1 MLENIGHY
9 KVSKMLGQGSLA
21 VVYQAHDPILNR
33 DVALKILHPIFSK
46 NPKNISRLRQE
57 AQTLAQLDHPN
68 IIRIYSFLDEEV
80 AKGIVTQFVDGQTL
94 AELLREH
101 SPLLPEIACRIM
113 CDVMSALEHAHLR
126 RIVHRDIKP
135 ENIIISPDGE
145 VKLADFSIAKILNK
159 ESLTVTG
166 QLVGSPLYLSPE
178 QARGD
183 KIDERSD
190 LFSAGILFFQ
200 MLTGKPPYF
209 DENPV
214 VVLKKIISNPP
225 DKLSLVNPKISKQ
238 LETIVLK
245 ALEKDKKQRYQKA
258 WEFRYA
264 ILEYLKTNHISYED
278 IELKHF
284 FTKPAEYSK
293 TLTQQLS
300 SHYLEEGKKAFA
312 EKDWVKT
319 SQLWNKSLEYNPQDP
334 QVLKELK
341 KLTRSKIYVGA
352 KKTFLLLIILAVGL
366 GGYHLYST
374 FQKTDQR
381 SSQASTEASRTPSL
395 QGDLS
400 PMLETSKETKVSTK
414 ETPPPPRQTVKQ
426 PERRFAKPTVK
437 PPPTA
442 WSYLKVNKDE
452 DSEFYVD
459 GEYYDL
465 SDSNIVKLKP
475 GTHKIKLT
483 KPGFRDIEAN
493 IAVKK
498 GETATINVKTGT

>member
-1 MLENIGHY
+1 
-9 KVSKMLGQGSLA
+9 MLGQGSLA
-21 VVYQAHDPILNR
+21 VVYQAHDPVLNR
-33 DVALKILHPIFSK
+33 EVALKILHPIFSK

-94 AELLREH
+94 SDLLREH

-178 QARGD
+178 QASGD

-214 VVLKKIISNPP
+214 VVLKNIISKTP
-225 DKLSLVNPKISKQ
+225 DKLSHVNPKISKQ
-238 LETIVLK
+238 LEAIVLK
-245 ALEKDKKQRYQKA
+245 ALEKEKTQRYQKA

-264 ILEYLKTNHISYED
+264 ILEYLKAQHLSYED

-284 FTKPAEYSK
+284 FTKPVEYSK
-293 TLTQQLS
+293 TLTEQLS

-352 KKTFLLLIILAVGL
+352 KKTLLLLITLAVGL
-366 GGYHLYST
+366 GGYHFYSHHST
-374 FQKTDQR
+374 TDVSSGLNDANNPEAKSREGLPRQKHN
-381 SSQASTEASRTPSL
+381 L
-395 QGDLS
+395 
-400 PMLETSKETKVSTK
+400 LES
-414 ETPPPPRQTVKQ
+414 TPPPPAPIVETKPVLEEEVQKK
-426 PERRFAKPTVK
+426 FAKPATK

-483 KPGFRDIEAN
+483 KPGFRDIDAN

>member
-126 RIVHRDIKP
+126 KIVHRDIKP

-178 QARGD
+178 QASGD

-214 VVLKKIISNPP
+214 VVLKNI
-225 DKLSLVNPKISKQ
+225 ISKQ
-238 LETIVLK
+238 AEKPSAVNPRISKPLETIVLK
-245 ALEKDKKQRYQKA
+245 ALQKDKKERYQKA

-264 ILEYLKTNHISYED
+264 ILEYLKYNNLSYED
-278 IELKHF
+278 IDLKKF
-284 FTKPAEYSK
+284 FTTPIDYSK
-293 TLTQQLS
+293 KLSGDLS
-300 SHYLEEGKKAFA
+300 SHYFLEGQQAFSK
-312 EKDWVKT
+312 KDWVST
-319 SQLWNKSLEYNPQDP
+319 S
-334 QVLKELK
+334 
-341 KLTRSKIYVGA
+341 
-352 KKTFLLLIILAVGL
+352 
-366 GGYHLYST
+366 
-374 FQKTDQR
+374 
-381 SSQASTEASRTPSL
+381 
-395 QGDLS
+395 
-400 PMLETSKETKVSTK
+400 
-414 ETPPPPRQTVKQ
+414 
-426 PERRFAKPTVK
+426 
-437 PPPTA
+437 
-442 WSYLKVNKDE
+442 
-452 DSEFYVD
+452 
-459 GEYYDL
+459 
-465 SDSNIVKLKP
+465 
-475 GTHKIKLT
+475 
-483 KPGFRDIEAN
+483 
-493 IAVKK
+493 
-498 GETATINVKTGT
+498 